1 MDDTREQLDRAYRF
15 IKHDHTAEAQQI
27 LRSLLDEDSE
37 NIDAWWLLAHAETNP
52 DGIRHALHRVLALD
66 ADYPNAAKAREML
79 GALDATFPTPGDLEA
94 LAFMGDEELTQ
105 AAETEEALIEGTFAP
120 PVLASE
126 SLDEQFAPEFE
137 STDFL
142 EESDERISELA
153 ASADPFHE
161 LEQSLLSIGA
171 EGDKEL
177 GIDNADLL
185 MALADNEVDLE
196 ALLELEE
203 SGEDAEQAQQLR
215 QPRARRR
222 RRPWALLALVATVA
236 ALAALWAFLIRD
248 EDSAA
253 KDVGSLKV
261 LPVEDVAVASLLQTL
276 NTQLETAGLG
286 QEYRAVVANS
296 SLGRTLYI
304 EFCVEP
310 NRALAETVAQGMELV
325 ARQATNASGHAD
337 AVGVWINRCQADPH
351 DTLFRAEVPLE
362 TAESYVSGALG
373 AGESGQASFQAL
385 WTKS

>member
-1 MDDTREQLDRAYRF
+1 MNDTREQLDRAYRF

-37 NIDAWWLLAHAETNP
+37 NIDAWWLLAHAEMDP
-52 DGIRHALHRVLALD
+52 EGIRHALHRVLALD

-79 GALDATFPTPGDLEA
+79 SALDATFPTPGDLEA
-94 LAFMGDEELTQ
+94 LAFMGDEGLAQ
-105 AAETEEALIEGTFAP
+105 VAETEETLVEGTFAP
-120 PVLASE
+120 PVLASD

-137 STDFL
+137 GTDFL
-142 EESDERISELA
+142 EEEDERISELA

-161 LEQSLLSIGA
+161 LEQRLLSIGA
-171 EGDKEL
+171 EGDEEL
-177 GIDNADLL
+177 DIDNADLL
-185 MALADNEVDLE
+185 LALADNEVDLE

-203 SGEDAEQAQQLR
+203 SGEEADQAQRPR

-222 RRPWALLALVATVA
+222 RPWGLLALVAVVA

-253 KDVGSLKV
+253 KDVDPLKV

-276 NTQLETAGLG
+276 NIQLETAGLG
-286 QEYRAVVANS
+286 QDYRAVVASS

-325 ARQATNASGHAD
+325 ARQAANASGHAD